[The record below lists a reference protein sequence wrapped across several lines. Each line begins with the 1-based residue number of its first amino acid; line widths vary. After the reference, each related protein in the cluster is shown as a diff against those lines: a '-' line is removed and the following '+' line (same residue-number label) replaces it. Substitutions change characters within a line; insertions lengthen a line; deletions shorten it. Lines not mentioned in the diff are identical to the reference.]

1 LDNQKTDNKRAV
13 ETAKPTERQYGAGY
27 KLIGKNYQTP
37 DLYAKVTGQAK
48 YAEDFRAE
56 GMLFCKLLLSPMPH
70 ARVKRIHTNAALAM
84 PGVKAILTAND
95 LPAPADTLTDNGTV
109 IKASKWGERGLTNEP
124 VYQGEPI
131 LAVAAVDE
139 LTAAEAIEKIELDLE
154 PLPFVTDPLG
164 TLRPGGPNP
173 RTDGNVWTRP
183 AGQNPGPPEVTE
195 LKWTKADFEEE
206 KHGRL
211 PMGKAPDEWSYGDV
225 DSGFK
230 NAALVLDE
238 TFVTPDTSHQTLET
252 RSAMAYWQ
260 NGKVYIYTGTQ
271 STAQT
276 LPAIAR
282 WLNISPEN
290 IVFISEYTGGGFG
303 SKITGGVSMI
313 IPALLAKKTNAP
325 VMMRISR
332 EEETF
337 IGRARPSFQGRMKVG
352 FSKEGRIT
360 ALDMFVICDNGPY
373 DAVGDAPSSGR
384 IVSLLYQPLAMRWRG
399 VTVLTNT
406 PPRSA
411 QSSPGGLQGIVIIE
425 PIIAKAARK
434 LGVDQVAIRRV
445 NCPEGKAPFGP
456 AVQGKRQYATSAFLK
471 EALDRGAEQFRWSER
486 VARTPKRMGTKVRGV
501 GVSLSC
507 YVGGTIG
514 FDGLLVIKPDGRIA
528 FQSGIGNLGTES
540 VIDVHRAGAEVLG
553 VPWEKCDVVW
563 GNTTKNLPFTCVSG
577 GSQTTH
583 AMTRAAY
590 ATAMDAKKKLQEIAA
605 KKLGGEP
612 EQYEVANERVFRK
625 GGGAGMTLA
634 QAAKYAIQMGGVYDG
649 HEAPADVH
657 KLTKA
662 SVAALAGQGLVAA
675 AKDNYPR
682 DGSTFSYVASFAEIE
697 VDIETGKYYIVDFLA
712 SADVGTVIHPRA
724 LGGQV
729 LGRSVLGIGHAIGQK
744 WVFDPHYGEMVSK
757 RFHHNKPP
765 TILDVPVDM
774 QWSALDIPD
783 PETPVGARGVGEPP
797 VAGGCASILNALSD
811 ALGDEIFQ
819 RAPVNADTILT
830 SLEAGRPMQHPLVAH
845 I

>member
-1 LDNQKTDNKRAV
+1 MHNKKAV
-13 ETAKPTERQYGAGY
+13 VTPQGSERQYGAGY
-27 KLIGKNYQTP
+27 KLIGKNYMTP

-70 ARVKRIHTNAALAM
+70 ARVKRIHASEALAM
-84 PGVKAILTAND
+84 PGVKGILTADD

-124 VYQGEPI
+124 LYHGEPI

-139 LTAAEAIEKIELDLE
+139 LTAAEAIERIQIDFER
-154 PLPFVTDPLG
+154 LPFVTDPLD

-173 RTDGNVWTRP
+173 RTDGNVWVTP
-183 AGQNPGPPEVTE
+183 HSPPGPPQVKE
-195 LKWTKADFEEE
+195 LKWTQADFAELRE
-206 KHGRL
+206 GRL
-211 PMGKAPDEWSYGDV
+211 PMGKAPDEWHYGDL
-225 DSGFK
+225 DAGFK

-252 RSAMAYWQ
+252 RSALAYWQ
-260 NGKVYIYTGTQ
+260 NGKVYMHTGTQ

-276 LPAIAR
+276 VPAIAR
-282 WLNISPEN
+282 WLNIDADK
-290 IVFISEYTGGGFG
+290 VVLISEYTGGGFG

-313 IPALLAKKTNAP
+313 IPALLAKRTNAP

-337 IGRARPSFQGRMKVG
+337 IGRARPGFQGRMKVG

-384 IVSLLYQPLAMRWRG
+384 IVSLLYQPQAMRWRG

-425 PIIAKAARK
+425 PIIARAARK
-434 LGVDQVAIRRV
+434 LELDQVAIRRI
-445 NCPEGKAPFGP
+445 NCPEGKAEFG
-456 AVQGKRQYATSAFLK
+456 AATNGVRQHATSAFIK
-471 EALDRGAEQFRWSER
+471 EALDSGAAQFRWSER
-486 VARTPKRMGTKVRGV
+486 VARSPKRMGTKVRGV

-514 FDGLLVIKPDGRIA
+514 FDGLLIIKPDGRVA

-553 VPWEKCDVVW
+553 VPWEKCDVTW
-563 GNTTKNLPFTCVSG
+563 GNTAKNFPFTCVSG

-583 AMTRAAY
+583 AMTRAAH
-590 ATAMDAKKKLQEIAA
+590 AAAMDARKKLQEIAA
-605 KKLGGEP
+605 KKLGGAP

-625 GGGAGMTLA
+625 GGGPGMTFG
-634 QAAKYAIQMGGVYDG
+634 QAATYAIQLGGIYDG

-682 DGSTFSYVASFAEIE
+682 DGTTFSYVASFAEIE
-697 VDIETGKYYIVDFLA
+697 VDVETGKYYIVDFLV
-712 SADVGTVIHPRA
+712 SGDVGTVIHPRA
-724 LGGQV
+724 LGGQM
-729 LGRSVLGIGHAIGQK
+729 LGRSTLGIGHAIGQK
-744 WVFDPHYGEMVSK
+744 WVLDPHYGEMVSK
-757 RFHHNKPP
+757 RFYQSKPP

-774 QWSALDIPD
+774 QWTALDIPD
-783 PETPVGARGVGEPP
+783 PETPVGARGIGEPP
-797 VAGGCASILNALSD
+797 VGGGCASILNALSD

-830 SLEAGRPMQHPLVAH
+830 SLEAGRPMQHPLLAH